1 MEVLSDSS
9 AARGHVSRPGLGK
22 MRHIQTRYLW
32 IQERVGEG
40 HLKISS
46 VPGTKNV
53 ADILTKCVPGVT
65 LAKHAATAGFEHA
78 AAHASQRGL
87 L

>member
-1 MEVLSDSS
+1 
-9 AARGHVSRPGLGK
+9 

-40 HLKISS
+40 HLRITS

-53 ADILTKCVPGVT
+53 ADILTKCVPGTT
-65 LAKHAATAGFEHA
+65 LVKHMTTAGFEYSG
-78 AAHASQRGL
+78 AHSRQRGL